1 MIIECTKKLADAMKI
16 KLKPYDA
23 ASSDSFY
30 EWHAN
35 LFMFDRRKGVLL
47 MNNKTRCCIV
57 LYGVKMEH
65 FKRFDKV
72 VLDSI
77 RETFLAEGF
86 QENIVDRY
94 ITKCGNAE
102 YTKTHD
108 RSILGQMIEF
118 DISISWQIEE
128 HLPSENINLIE
139 LNKWVNNTLM
149 CGSLNYAHP
158 IDLLKEELKTRSVEG
173 LLCD

>member
-16 KLKPYDA
+16 KINPYNA
-23 ASSDSFY
+23 ANAGSFY

-35 LFMFDRRKGVLL
+35 LFVFDRRKGVIL
-47 MNNKTRCCIV
+47 MNNKTRYCIV

-72 VLDSI
+72 VLDAI
-77 RETFLAEGF
+77 RETFLVEGF
-86 QENIVDRY
+86 PEDTVDKY
-94 ITKCGNAE
+94 ITKCGDVD

-108 RSILGQMIEF
+108 RSVLGQMKDF
-118 DISISWQIEE
+118 DISISWKIEE
-128 HLPSENINLIE
+128 YLPSENINLIE

-158 IDLLKEELKTRSVEG
+158 IDLMREELEG
-173 LLCD
+173 ID

>member
-1 MIIECTKKLADAMKI
+1 MIIECTKKIADAMKI
-16 KLKPYDA
+16 NLKPYDA
-23 ASSDSFY
+23 TNADSFY

-47 MNNKTRCCIV
+47 MNNKTRYCIV

-86 QENIVDRY
+86 PENIVDKY
-94 ITKCGNAE
+94 ITKCGDVD

-108 RSILGQMIEF
+108 RRVLGQMKDF

-128 HLPSENINLIE
+128 YLPSEDINFIE

-158 IDLLKEELKTRSVEG
+158 TDLIREELEFM
-173 LLCD
+173 D